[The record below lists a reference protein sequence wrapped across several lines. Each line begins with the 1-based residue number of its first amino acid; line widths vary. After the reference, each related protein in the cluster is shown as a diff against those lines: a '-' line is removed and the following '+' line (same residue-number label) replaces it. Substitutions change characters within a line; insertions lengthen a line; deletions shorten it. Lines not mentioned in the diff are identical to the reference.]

1 MFLAIDYGEARCGL
15 ALGERL
21 VAKLWTVERE
31 KLFSELSKFPDI
43 EAYVVGLP
51 FSMSGRYSEQTFKV
65 IAFAERLHKK
75 YGKRVY
81 MIDERLSSKIF
92 KGSKDV
98 DRLSA
103 AEIFDRFVSSDRNR
117 YEIRPPSKLSDE
129 TVAELNNLT
138 GKILIANLSDTRV
151 AKDENCVVYQV
162 DPYYAYLFYKRG
174 FHVERDL
181 KQLENSAPFDMIVA
195 GGSCEEFRT
204 FLRPSGKILCL

>member
-15 ALGERL
+15 ALGEKL
-21 VAKLWTVERE
+21 VAKLWTVQRE
-31 KLFSELSKFPDI
+31 KLFSELSKFPDV

-51 FSMSGRYSEQTFKV
+51 FSMSGRYSKQTFRV
-65 IAFAERLHKK
+65 IAFAEKLHKK
-75 YGKRVY
+75 YGKSVY

-103 AEIFDRFVSSDRNR
+103 AEIFDRFISSDRNR
-117 YEIRPPSKLSDE
+117 YEIKPPSRLNDE
-129 TVAELNNLT
+129 KIAELKSLV

-151 AKDENCVVYQV
+151 ARDEDCVVYQV

-174 FHVERDL
+174 FHVERDRT
-181 KQLENSAPFDMIVA
+181 QLENSAPFDIIVA
-195 GGSCEEFRT
+195 GGDCEEFRV